1 MRLLYWLLDLI
12 FPRKC
17 ALCGKLLNKDE
28 TDYCHACRINSPY
41 FPVLEEKVHPSG
53 KTELR
58 FLDSFTAVWYYKGN
72 VRRAILRLKF
82 QGARFLA
89 EPLGRS
95 LAMKVLVTHPAGFD
109 YLTWVP
115 VSGKRKRKRG
125 YDQSLLLAKALGKE
139 LGMEPKPLL
148 KKVRDNPAQSGLS
161 PEKRRG
167 NVSGVYAPVGENDLT
182 GKRVLLIDDVFTT
195 GSTAEECARV
205 LREAGAGA
213 VHCAAVAAAQ
223 KQGGAD

>member
-1 MRLLYWLLDLI
+1 M
-12 FPRKC
+12 
-17 ALCGKLLNKDE
+17 
-28 TDYCHACRINSPY
+28 
-41 FPVLEEKVHPSG
+41 
-53 KTELR
+53 
-58 FLDSFTAVWYYKGN
+58 
-72 VRRAILRLKF
+72 
-82 QGARFLA
+82 
-89 EPLGRS
+89 
-95 LAMKVLVTHPAGFD
+95 
-109 YLTWVP
+109 
-115 VSGKRKRKRG
+115 SGKRKRKRG
-125 YDQSLLLAKALGKE
+125 YDQSLLLAKALGEE

-161 PEKRRG
+161 MEKRRG
-167 NVSGVYAPVGENDLT
+167 NVSGVYAPVGEIDLT

>member
-1 MRLLYWLLDLI
+1 M
-12 FPRKC
+12 
-17 ALCGKLLNKDE
+17 
-28 TDYCHACRINSPY
+28 
-41 FPVLEEKVHPSG
+41 
-53 KTELR
+53 
-58 FLDSFTAVWYYKGN
+58 
-72 VRRAILRLKF
+72 RRAILRLKF

-89 EPLGRS
+89 VPLGRS

-115 VSGKRKRKRG
+115 VSDKRKRKRG
-125 YDQSLLLAKALGKE
+125 YDQSLLLAKALGEE

-167 NVSGVYAPVGENDLT
+167 NVSGVYAPVGEIDLT

-223 KQGGAD
+223 KQGGTD

>member
-1 MRLLYWLLDLI
+1 MRFLYWLLDLV

-17 ALCGKLLNKDE
+17 ALCRKILSKNE
-28 TDYCHACRINSPY
+28 TDYCRVCRMDSPY

-72 VRRAILRLKF
+72 VRNAILRLKF
-82 QGARFLA
+82 HGARFLA
-89 EPLGRS
+89 VPLGRS
-95 LAMKVLVTHPAGFD
+95 LAMKLYETHPEGFD
-109 YLTWVP
+109 CLTWVP
-115 VSGKRKRKRG
+115 VSAKRKRKRG
-125 YDQSLLLAKALGKE
+125 YDQSQLLAKAIGRE
-139 LGMEPKPLL
+139 LGIESQPLL
-148 KKVRDNPAQSGLS
+148 KKVRDNPAQSGVSAEL
-161 PEKRRG
+161 RRR
-167 NVSGVYAPVGENDLT
+167 NVAGVYAPVGKIDLT

-205 LREAGAGA
+205 LREAGAGE

-223 KQGGAD
+223 KQGSAD